1 MSVKVRPYGN
11 GGWEADIRVR
21 LPDGTVIRERV
32 KNPVTGKSA
41 VQRWA
46 AERERILF
54 RDGKP
59 TRQRKEAIETSN
71 VPTLAEFAPR
81 FLSGY
86 AEANR
91 HKPSGI
97 AGKESIIRV
106 HLFPRFGDRPLDRIS
121 TEDVQRLKAEL
132 GDRAPKTVNN
142 VLTVLNVMLKTAV
155 EWGVIERMGCRIA
168 LQRTTAAEARFLDFD
183 EYHRLVQQAE
193 LDGPVTH
200 AVVLLAG
207 EAGLRCGELMALEW
221 RDVDLDKRQLTVARS
236 EWKGHVTAPKGGKLR
251 RVPLTTRLEHALR
264 RVRHLRTGRVLIN
277 GKGEPLT
284 QKVVQAT
291 VARVA
296 RRAHVQP
303 GVHIL
308 RHTFCSHL
316 AMRGAPARAIQE
328 LAGHKDL
335 ATTQRYMHLTPAAV
349 EAAIRLLDGSGAG
362 RQSGRMVESE
372 AIEKLN
378 C

>member
-46 AERERILF
+46 ADRERILF
-54 RDGKP
+54 HDGKP
-59 TRQRKEAIETSN
+59 ARKRKEAIETTG
-71 VPTLAEFAPR
+71 VATLAEFAPR

-86 AEANR
+86 AQANR

-121 TEDVQRLKAEL
+121 TEDVQRLKGAL
-132 GDRAPKTVNN
+132 GDRAAKTVNN

-183 EYHRLVQQAE
+183 EYHRLADLHSDRNFKEPVLVGGRGGNLVGERTEGVGRGPGA
-193 LDGPVTH
+193 DGR
-200 AVVLLAG
+200 AIDRRRS
-207 EAGLRCGELMALEW
+207 LR
-221 RDVDLDKRQLTVARS
+221 
-236 EWKGHVTAPKGGKLR
+236 
-251 RVPLTTRLEHALR
+251 
-264 RVRHLRTGRVLIN
+264 
-277 GKGEPLT
+277 
-284 QKVVQAT
+284 
-291 VARVA
+291 A
-296 RRAHVQP
+296 RRADH
-303 GVHIL
+303 
-308 RHTFCSHL
+308 RDR
-316 AMRGAPARAIQE
+316 AARDRA
-328 LAGHKDL
+328 
-335 ATTQRYMHLTPAAV
+335 
-349 EAAIRLLDGSGAG
+349 
-362 RQSGRMVESE
+362 
-372 AIEKLN
+372 
-378 C
+378 

>member
-46 AERERILF
+46 AEREHILF

-59 TRQRKEAIETSN
+59 TRQRKEAIDTTS
-71 VPTLAEFAPR
+71 VPTLADFAPR

-86 AEANR
+86 AKANR

-121 TEDVQRLKAEL
+121 TEDVQRLKAAL
-132 GDRAPKTVNN
+132 GSRAPKTVNN

-155 EWGVIERMGCRIA
+155 EWGVIERMGCRVT
-168 LQRTTAAEARFLDFD
+168 LQRTSAAEARFLDFD
-183 EYHRLVQQAE
+183 EYDRLVQQAE
-193 LDGPVTH
+193 AEGPVTH
-200 AVVLLAG
+200 AAVLLAG

-251 RVPLTTRLEHALR
+251 RVPLTRRLEQALR
-264 RVRHLRTGRVLIN
+264 KVRHLRTGRVLIN

-284 QKVVQAT
+284 QKVVQAM

-372 AIEKLN
+372 VI
-378 C
+378 

>member
-11 GGWEADIRVR
+11 GGWEADIRMR

-46 AERERILF
+46 TERERILF

-59 TRQRKEAIETSN
+59 TRQRKEAIDTTS
-71 VPTLAEFAPR
+71 VPTLADFAPR

-86 AEANR
+86 AKANR

-121 TEDVQRLKAEL
+121 TEDVQRLKAAL

-142 VLTVLNVMLKTAV
+142 VLTVLNVILKTAV
-155 EWGVIERMGCRIA
+155 EWGVIERMSCRVT
-168 LQRTTAAEARFLDFD
+168 LQRTSAAEARFLDFD
-183 EYHRLVQQAE
+183 EYERLVQQAE
-193 LDGPVTH
+193 ADGPVTH
-200 AVVLLAG
+200 AAVLLAG

-236 EWKGHVTAPKGGKLR
+236 EWKGHVTAPKSGRLR
-251 RVPLTTRLEHALR
+251 RVPMTERLALALR
-264 RVRHLRTGRVLIN
+264 DARHLRGPRVVSDDQGR
-277 GKGEPLT
+277 PLT
-284 QKVVQAT
+284 QKVVQIL
-291 VARVA
+291 ARHAA
-296 RRAHVQP
+296 RRAQVRA

-328 LAGHKDL
+328 LAGHQDL
-335 ATTQRYMHLTPAAV
+335 MTTQRYMHLSPAAL
-349 EAAIRLLDGSGAG
+349 EAAIRLLDRPGMSPVRGEILEAAG
-362 RQSGRMVESE
+362 KQGWF
-372 AIEKLN
+372 
-378 C
+378 